1 MAKKDCIFCS
11 IAMHQS
17 PAMAE
22 YEDDD
27 FLVFHDINP
36 SAPVHLVIV
45 PKTHFS
51 WSDDL
56 TRQSKILGR
65 IFEIAPAVAEK
76 IGIKETGYKLVMN
89 CGRGAGQVI
98 EHFHIHLIGGWTPEV
113 ARKLP

>member
-1 MAKKDCIFCS
+1 
-11 IAMHQS
+11 
-17 PAMAE
+17 MAE

-36 SAPVHLVIV
+36 SAPVHLVII

-65 IFEIAPAVAEK
+65 IFEIAPGVAEK
-76 IGIKETGYKLVMN
+76 LGIKETGYKLVMN
-89 CGRGAGQVI
+89 CGRSAGQII
-98 EHFHIHLIGGWTPEV
+98 EHFHVHLIGGWEKGV
-113 ARKLP
+113 F